1 VRRVY
6 LDNAATTRVAPEV
19 VEVVVAYMQDKYGNP
34 SSVHE
39 FGRTVRRSLQT
50 ARQQV
55 AELINANCPGE
66 IYFTGSGTEADNLA
80 IKGIVLNGEGKRHII
95 TSAVEHHAILHTC
108 EDLEE
113 NHGCRVTYLPVN
125 GYGMVD
131 PASVRE
137 AIADDTALVSIM
149 YANNEVGTI
158 QPIREI
164 AAICREK
171 GVLMHTDAVQGVGQ
185 LPIDVQADGVDMLT
199 LSAHKIYGPKG
210 VGALY
215 VRSGVKIRPIIHGGG
230 QERGLRSGTEGIPAI
245 MGLGKAAEL
254 ARLRLPEY
262 GERLTRLRDRL
273 ITGLLE
279 RVPYSCLNG
288 HPVKRLPANANI
300 SFSSVEGEALLLDLD
315 LHGIAASSGSA
326 CSSGSE
332 APSHVLTAMGVSVE
346 EARGSVRLT
355 LGLETSAEDID
366 YTIDTLAAVVE
377 RLRAFSPLGEKG
389 AQHV

>member
-1 VRRVY
+1 MR
-6 LDNAATTRVAPEV
+6 
-19 VEVVVAYMQDKYGNP
+19 DKYGNP

-199 LSAHKIYGPKG
+199 LSARKIYGPKSRCALCAERRKDPTDHPRRWPGAWSAFRHGGHSGHHGPGQGCG
-210 VGALY
+210 VGPVAAA
-215 VRSGVKIRPIIHGGG
+215 GVW
-230 QERGLRSGTEGIPAI
+230 GTAD
-245 MGLGKAAEL
+245 KVA
-254 ARLRLPEY
+254 
-262 GERLTRLRDRL
+262 
-273 ITGLLE
+273 
-279 RVPYSCLNG
+279 
-288 HPVKRLPANANI
+288 
-300 SFSSVEGEALLLDLD
+300 
-315 LHGIAASSGSA
+315 
-326 CSSGSE
+326 
-332 APSHVLTAMGVSVE
+332 
-346 EARGSVRLT
+346 
-355 LGLETSAEDID
+355 
-366 YTIDTLAAVVE
+366 
-377 RLRAFSPLGEKG
+377 
-389 AQHV
+389 